1 MSERKPA
8 AERTADLLEAA
19 ERILERSRRVTVS
32 EIARE
37 AGIASGT
44 FYLYFPSKA
53 HLEAALIERFMQ
65 DYTAQAE
72 RLVAGD
78 EPLPE
83 RLSRTLSGM
92 VEYSL
97 DHAAV
102 LQLQVS
108 HTPTGAT
115 RDILSVGIDR
125 IKQVLTDALGAEES
139 GITDPATTAALLYHG
154 VEGVIRNAIAFER
167 DLDADRLVAAIDE
180 QVRSLTAALWSEAA

>member
-8 AERTADLLEAA
+8 AERIADLLEAA

-53 HLEAALIERFMQ
+53 HLEAALIERFMA

-72 RLVAGD
+72 SLIAGD
-78 EPLPE
+78 EPLQE

-92 VEYSL
+92 VGFSL
-97 DHAAV
+97 RHIAV
-102 LQLQVS
+102 LRLQVR
-108 HTPTGAT
+108 HTPTGET

-125 IKQVLTDALGAEES
+125 IKQVISDALAATGDVS
-139 GITDPATTAALLYHG
+139 DPDMAAALLYHG
-154 VEGVIRNAIAFER
+154 VEGVVRDAIAFER
-167 DLDADRLVAAIDE
+167 DLDADRLVAAIDQ
-180 QVRSLTAALWSEAA
+180 QVASLTTMVLSTAG